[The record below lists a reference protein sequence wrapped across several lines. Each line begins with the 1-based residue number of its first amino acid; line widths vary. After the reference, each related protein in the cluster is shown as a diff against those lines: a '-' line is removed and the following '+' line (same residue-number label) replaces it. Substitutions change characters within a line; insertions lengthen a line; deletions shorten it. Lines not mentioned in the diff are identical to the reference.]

1 MLRNGLIAA
10 ALLGAVCSTSAAAA
24 WQKVSSPH
32 FVIYADESPERLREF
47 AARLERFDKAVRL
60 VRRMADPKMG
70 DGNRLAV
77 FVVPDIKDV
86 QRLAGTGHG
95 MTKNLAGFYRP
106 SAAGSIAVVPKRSG
120 DSSKPS
126 LDDQETFFHEYA
138 HHLMFADAAAPTPLW
153 YSEGFAEFMSTA
165 TFAKDGSVTLGRV
178 ATGRALDVT
187 DSKTFPL
194 DRMLSAKHSQ
204 LSEPEWSALYARG
217 WLLTHFLTFDPARK
231 GQLERY
237 LGDIG
242 KGVDPVEAAKAF
254 GDLALLDRN
263 LKAYVGRRRLSAVK
277 VGGEALQI
285 GAVNVAPLTAGAA
298 EMMPLLMRIRAGLAK
313 SELPGVAHELR
324 ALAARHPADALVH
337 ATLAGVEMESQQYAA
352 AEAAAD
358 RALAADPRSIEA
370 MIQKGRAVMER
381 ASVDEKGKTFA
392 EARNWFQKANRLD
405 TEDPEPLMYF
415 YEASI
420 RDRGRPSANAVAA
433 LHYASDLAPQDHG
446 LRLQSAYQYLENG
459 KLAEA
464 RRALV
469 PIAFAPHSDDFAK
482 SAQLAVARIDA
493 ADAKGAQS
501 AMRGSSR

>member
-1 MLRNGLIAA
+1 MLRKGLIAA
-10 ALLGAVCSTSAAAA
+10 ALLGAASSTSAGAI

-32 FVIYADESPERLREF
+32 FIIYADESPERLREF
-47 AARLERFDKAVRL
+47 ASRLERFDKAVRL

-70 DGNRLAV
+70 DGNRLTV

-86 QRLAGTGHG
+86 QRLAGTGHS

-106 SAAGSIAVVPKRSG
+106 SASGSIAVVPKRSG
-120 DSSKPS
+120 DSSKPA

-165 TFAKDGSVTLGRV
+165 SFAKDGSVTLGRV

-194 DRMLSAKHSQ
+194 DRMLSGKHSQ
-204 LSEPEWSALYARG
+204 LSEPEWAALYARG
-217 WLLTHFLTFDPARK
+217 WLMTHFLTFDPARK

-237 LGDIG
+237 LADVG
-242 KGVDPVEAAKAF
+242 KGVDPAVAAAAF
-254 GDLALLDRN
+254 GDLAALDRN
-263 LKAYVGRRRLSAVK
+263 MKAYVGRRRLSAVK

-285 GAVNVAPLTAGAA
+285 GAIAVDPLTAGTA
-298 EMMPLLMRIRAGLAK
+298 EMMPLLMRIRAGVAK
-313 SELPGVAHELR
+313 TELRGVADELR
-324 ALAARHPADALVH
+324 ALATRHPADAFVQ
-337 ATLAGVEMESQQYAA
+337 ATLAGIEMDAHNYAA

-370 MIQKGRAVMER
+370 MIHKGRAIMER
-381 ASVDEKGKTFA
+381 AAVDEKGKTFA
-392 EARNWFQKANRLD
+392 DARNWFQKANRLD
-405 TEDPEPLMYF
+405 TEDPEPLMHF
-415 YEASI
+415 FEASI
-420 RDRGRPSANAVAA
+420 RDRGRPSANALAA

-446 LRLQSAYQYLENG
+446 LRLQSAYQYLQGG

-469 PIAFAPHSDDFAK
+469 PIAFSPHGGDLAQ
-482 SAQLAVARIDA
+482 SAQMAVARIDA
-493 ADAKGAQS
+493 GDAKGAQT
-501 AMRGSSR
+501 ALRGGSR